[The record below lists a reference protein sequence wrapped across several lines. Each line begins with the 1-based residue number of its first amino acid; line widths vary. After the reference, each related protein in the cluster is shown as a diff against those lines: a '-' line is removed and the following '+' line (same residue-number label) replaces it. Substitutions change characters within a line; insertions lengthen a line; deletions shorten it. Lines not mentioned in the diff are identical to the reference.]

1 MVSIWGLAY
10 VWLAYPGELQSK
22 SKFDRVKRFSFCVI
36 NLYSKYTWVI
46 PMKDKKGETVTNAF
60 QKITKESTQGP
71 NKIWLHKDIEFYNIL
86 NNLLLES
93 IKTEIYST
101 QKEEKLVVAEG
112 SVRTLKK
119 NL

>member
-1 MVSIWGLAY
+1 
-10 VWLAYPGELQSK
+10 
-22 SKFDRVKRFSFCVI
+22 
-36 NLYSKYTWVI
+36 
-46 PMKDKKGETVTNAF
+46 MKDKKGETVTNAF
-60 QKITKESTQGP
+60 QKITKELTQGS

-93 IKTEIYST
+93 IKPEIYST
-101 QKEEKLVVAEG
+101 HKEEKLVVAEG